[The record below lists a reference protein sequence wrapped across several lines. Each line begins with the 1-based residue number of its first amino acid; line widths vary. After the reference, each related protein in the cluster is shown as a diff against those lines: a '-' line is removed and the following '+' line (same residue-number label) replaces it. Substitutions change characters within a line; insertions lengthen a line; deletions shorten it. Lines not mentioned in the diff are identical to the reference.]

1 MKKGLII
8 YIVLWAVCAANA
20 LGASIAVEGGGAKV
34 IAVDVPASTGLAQ
47 VYVVRNATGLKAVY
61 SPDSDGAEV
70 TWWEFGADGAA
81 YSRQIGSGLEIA
93 PEANIGYYAEEG
105 GKRTYIWITDYD
117 SAPFTAG
124 AMSVTEADCSGV
136 TLRFD
141 GSAAPLHYRAI
152 NGRLMEIDRDI
163 KLSYF
168 TLTAQEQSF
177 TQSEISRSYSSLGD
191 MITVQAPLCATRFSI
206 SGDSFLRQWGEEIVC
221 ESESFSPVAVE
232 GIAWA
237 EQTARDV
244 PNEQKSGDT
253 AFGGSAPVEMQFRA
267 AVSDAAVFTEWQ
279 LARDADFADITLRE
293 QSTEFDYTFS
303 ETATSYARFVCANAA
318 GDCEWTSEVLTISVG
333 ESRLRC
339 PNAFSP
345 GASEGV
351 NDEWKVSYRSIIEFE
366 CFIFNRL
373 GVKMAE
379 LHSPDQGWDGRY
391 KGKLVRPGVYYYVIK
406 ALGADG
412 KRYNLSGDIN
422 IVGSR

>member
-1 MKKGLII
+1 MKKTLITF
-8 YIVLWAVCAANA
+8 VLLSALCIADA
-20 LGASIAVEGGGAKV
+20 LGASIGVEGGGAKA
-34 IAVDVPASTGLAQ
+34 IAVDAPASTGLAK
-47 VYVVRNATGLKAVY
+47 VYVVRGASGLKAVY
-61 SPDSDGAEV
+61 TPDSEGAEV

-81 YSRQIGSGLEIA
+81 YSRQVGSGYEIA
-93 PEANIGYYAEEG
+93 AEANTGYYAEEG

-124 AMSVTEADCSGV
+124 ALSVAEADCSGV

-141 GSAAPLHYRAI
+141 GSAPPLHYRAI
-152 NGRLMEIDRDI
+152 NGRLLEIDRGI
-163 KLSYF
+163 ELSYF
-168 TLTAQEQSF
+168 TLTAQEQTF
-177 TQSEISRSYSSLGD
+177 TQTELSRSYSSLGE
-191 MITVQAPLCATRFSI
+191 MITVQAPLCATRFRI
-206 SGDSFLRQWGEEIVC
+206 AGDHFLRQWGEEIVC

-253 AFGGSAPVEMQFRA
+253 IFGGSAPVEMQFRA

-279 LARDADFADITLRE
+279 IARDADFADITLRE
-293 QSTEFDYTFS
+293 RSAELDYTFS

-318 GDCEWTSEVLTISVG
+318 GDCEWTSDVFTIAVG

-351 NDEWKVSYRSIIEFE
+351 NDEWRVSYRSIIEFE

-391 KGKLVRPGVYYYVIK
+391 KGKFVKPGVYYYVIK

-412 KRYNLSGDIN
+412 RRYNLSGDIN

>member
-1 MKKGLII
+1 MKKTLITF
-8 YIVLWAVCAANA
+8 VLLSALCVADA
-20 LGASIAVEGGGAKV
+20 LGASIGVEGGGAKA
-34 IAVDVPASTGLAQ
+34 IAVDAPAATGLAK
-47 VYVVRNATGLKAVY
+47 VYVVRGASGLKAVY
-61 SPDSDGAEV
+61 TPDSEGTEV

-81 YSRQIGSGLEIA
+81 YSRHIGSGYEIA
-93 PEANIGYYAEEG
+93 AEANTGYYAEEG

-124 AMSVTEADCSGV
+124 ALSVSEADCSGV

-141 GSAAPLHYRAI
+141 GSAPPLHYRAI
-152 NGRLMEIDRDI
+152 NGRLLEIDRGI
-163 KLSYF
+163 ELSYF
-168 TLTAQEQSF
+168 TLTAQEQTF
-177 TQSEISRSYSSLGD
+177 TQTELNRSYSSLGE
-191 MITVQAPLCATRFSI
+191 MITVQAPLCATRFRI
-206 SGDSFLRQWGEEIVC
+206 AGDHFLRQWGEEIVC

-253 AFGGSAPVEMQFRA
+253 TFGGSAPVEMQFRA

-279 LARDADFADITLRE
+279 IARDADFADITIRE
-293 QSTEFDYTFS
+293 RSAELDYTFS

-318 GDCEWTSEVLTISVG
+318 GDCEWTSDVFTIAFG

-351 NDEWKVSYRSIIEFE
+351 NDEWRVSYRSIIEFE

-391 KGKLVRPGVYYYVIK
+391 KGKLVKPGVYYYVIK

-412 KRYNLSGDIN
+412 RRYNLSGDIN